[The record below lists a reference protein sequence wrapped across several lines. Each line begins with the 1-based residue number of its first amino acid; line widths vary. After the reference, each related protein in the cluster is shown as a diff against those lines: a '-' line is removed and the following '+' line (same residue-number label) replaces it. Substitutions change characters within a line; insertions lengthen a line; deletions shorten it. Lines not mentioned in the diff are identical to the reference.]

1 MVVVVEEL
9 VAVLH
14 VKLELMVVLVEV
26 EAVLQLQLMWLGQ
39 EILLQQ
45 VHHKEI
51 MVELETEQNQVP
63 KIEVVVAVEVQVAQ
77 VLLQL
82 QHKKEM
88 VEMHLMLGQEIV
100 QQELVVAAVVDKV
113 QLHQLEVVA
122 VVLELLDQLEHKMEL
137 IIQAVAV
144 VVQEMALLDLVDQ
157 V

>member
-1 MVVVVEEL
+1 
-9 VAVLH
+9 
-14 VKLELMVVLVEV
+14 
-26 EAVLQLQLMWLGQ
+26 MWLGQ

>member
-63 KIEVVVAVEVQVAQ
+63 KIEVVVAVEVQVA
-77 VLLQL
+77 
-82 QHKKEM
+82 
-88 VEMHLMLGQEIV
+88 
-100 QQELVVAAVVDKV
+100 
-113 QLHQLEVVA
+113 
-122 VVLELLDQLEHKMEL
+122 
-137 IIQAVAV
+137 
-144 VVQEMALLDLVDQ
+144 
-157 V
+157 